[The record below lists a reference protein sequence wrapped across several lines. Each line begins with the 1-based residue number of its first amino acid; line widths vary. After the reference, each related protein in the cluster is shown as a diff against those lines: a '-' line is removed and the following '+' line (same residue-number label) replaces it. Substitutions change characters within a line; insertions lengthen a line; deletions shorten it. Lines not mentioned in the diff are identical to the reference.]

1 METEIQLRKTK
12 RSGDDRGDDCT
23 ERMYLIFTT
32 EQYAENTPDGKFY
45 VMHT

>member
-23 ERMYLIFTT
+23 KRVYLILTT
-32 EQYAENTPDGKFY
+32 ERYAENTSDGKFY
-45 VMHT
+45 VMRT